1 MVERS
6 GVSATPCITRL
17 WEKACQ
23 VPRFSGRNGIGE
35 YGRMGESEDEAWHY
49 LGRSLAPLGLAI
61 YIMRIVSIILAT
73 LMIFSACSK
82 PKEKKIA
89 VQQVIETPVMQ
100 MAEQADVKSQA
111 PGAATDEN
119 KQTAP
124 TQSTPATPIVAAQ
137 VRAVKP
143 NANIEIIIDASGSMN
158 APIGQT
164 TKIDAIKTALKNI
177 LSTPLPPETNRKI
190 TLRTFGTKSPANKND
205 CSDTTLE
212 LKMDKHDTATVTDAL
227 DKMPPQGVSPLAFAL
242 ESAYND
248 FTESAEKADN
258 MVLLITDGLD
268 SCSGDALA
276 AAARL
281 SKGPSQIIVDVI
293 GFDIDQTAQ
302 DYLKRLAEAAS
313 GSFSLAR
320 TDGELFAALDQA
332 LSANLPYNLRLK
344 VASGTTPLPSTITI
358 YRTGTQSIVDR
369 VETSGLK
376 FFKLTPGTYDVMVEY
391 KSSIEAKKPSKM
403 IKGVEVTASSK
414 AEQVVEF
421 ELGNLNLTA
430 HDQNGQSATA
440 NYYIRPAGSNDIIA
454 RLTNVP
460 SPQMVH
466 ISPGKYDIDAET
478 ADPNL
483 PTLNAQA
490 KEVEVKAGET
500 AEQTLKFQTGKLFLK
515 AQNVSKQPILASY
528 RVTKPGATDIL
539 ISGASPLEGAM
550 IDLPP
555 GNYDVYVTWSDPAL
569 QGAAEAKLS
578 NLTLTGGETLE
589 QLAIIVTGTLKL
601 SGKDMA
607 NKYIHTEFSI
617 KKTGTAEDM
626 AKAVSETAPIDVV
639 IAPGTYDIVATN
651 TTSKV
656 IPPPSVVWN
665 DVTVKEGGAEAFEA
679 VFKLGTLKLIGKNAK
694 GQIIPAT
701 FTIYR
706 SGTDEPL
713 VVENSAR
720 DWITFN
726 LTPSLYDIKAE
737 DSDAKSEP
745 KPSIWFHDTQIEAG
759 KTLTSEAIFTSGKLK
774 LLCRGKNNVLLKCE
788 FNVFSYGSDT
798 ALFSGATAEEWREFD
813 IPPGKYY
820 MEAGWHDPIEEQFLK
835 KWINISIDENQIV
848 EEILRF

>member
-1 MVERS
+1 MVK
-6 GVSATPCITRL
+6 GVVRKIISI
-17 WEKACQ
+17 
-23 VPRFSGRNGIGE
+23 F
-35 YGRMGESEDEAWHY
+35 
-49 LGRSLAPLGLAI
+49 LAAFL
-61 YIMRIVSIILAT
+61 
-73 LMIFSACSK
+73 IFSACSK

-100 MAEQADVKSQA
+100 MAEQPVPPAAGISDLKSQISD
-111 PGAATDEN
+111 PISPEISTQRSEISAAH
-119 KQTAP
+119 
-124 TQSTPATPIVAAQ
+124 
-137 VRAVKP
+137 VRPVKP
-143 NANIEIIIDASGSMN
+143 NANIEIVIDASGSMS

-177 LSTPLPPETNRKI
+177 LTTPLPPETNRKI
-190 TLRTFGTKSPANKND
+190 AIRMFGTRSPANKND

-212 LKMDKHDTATVTDAL
+212 LKMDKHDAATVTGVL
-227 DKMPPQGVSPLAFAL
+227 DKMTPQGVSPLAFAL

-248 FTESAEKADN
+248 FNESAEKADN
-258 MVLLITDGLD
+258 MVILITDGLD
-268 SCSGDALA
+268 SCSGDVLA

-281 SKGPSQIIVDVI
+281 SKSPSQIIVDVI
-293 GFDIDQTAQ
+293 GFDVDQTAQ

-376 FFKLTPGTYDVMVEY
+376 FFKLSPGTYDVMVEY

-430 HDQNGQSATA
+430 LDQNGQPTTA
-440 NYYIRPAGSNDIIA
+440 NYYVRPAGSNDIIA

-460 SPQMVH
+460 SPQMIH
-466 ISPGKYDIDAET
+466 ITPGKYDIDAET

-483 PTLNAQA
+483 PTLNASA
-490 KEVEVKAGET
+490 KDVEVKAGKT
-500 AEQTLKFQTGKLFLK
+500 AEQMLKFQTGKLFLK
-515 AQNVSKQPILASY
+515 AQNVLKQPIPASF
-528 RVTKPGATDIL
+528 RITKPGSTDVL
-539 ISGASPLEGAM
+539 ISGASPLEGTT

-555 GNYDVYVTWSDPAL
+555 GNYDAYVTWSDPNL
-569 QGAAEAKLS
+569 QGVAETKLA

-589 QLAIIVTGTLKL
+589 QIAMIVTGTLKL

-617 KKTGTAEDM
+617 KKAGTTEEM
-626 AKAVSETAPIDVV
+626 TKAVSEAAPIDVV
-639 IAPGTYDIVATN
+639 IAPGTYDIAATD

-656 IPPPSVVWN
+656 LPPPSVVWN
-665 DVTVKEGGAEAFEA
+665 NVTVKEGGAEAFEA
-679 VFKLGTLKLIGKNAK
+679 VFKLGTAKFIGKNAK
-694 GQIIPAT
+694 GNIMPTT

-706 SGTDEPL
+706 AGTDEPL
-713 VVENSAR
+713 VVENSER
-720 DWITFN
+720 NWVTFN
-726 LTPSLYDIKAE
+726 LTPGLYDIKAE
-737 DSDAKSEP
+737 DSGAKSEP
-745 KPSIWFHDTQIEAG
+745 KPSIWFHDTQVDVG
-759 KTLTSEAIFTSGKLK
+759 KTLATEAIFTSGKLK
-774 LLCRGKNNVLLKCE
+774 LICRGKNNVLLTCE

-820 MEAGWHDPIEEQFLK
+820 MEAGWHDPKEEQFLK